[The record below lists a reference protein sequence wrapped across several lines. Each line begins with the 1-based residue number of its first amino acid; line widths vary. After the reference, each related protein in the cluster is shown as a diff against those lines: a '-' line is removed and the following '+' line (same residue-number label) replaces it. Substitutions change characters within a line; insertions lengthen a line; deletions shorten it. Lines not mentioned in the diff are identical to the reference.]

1 MTATAATE
9 SQIRVLIDAVDRA
22 DRAGNRGEAE
32 RALAQARAAAPDDPR
47 VLNVAGMR
55 ALLGGDA
62 GAARPL
68 LERAAALDP
77 GSPMLWVNLALA
89 HRELKDEGAE
99 RDALER
105 ALTADPRFF
114 PALLHKARLF
124 ERRGKPKQAAYMYH
138 AFLCCVPP
146 GPQPPAV
153 QSAMEHANEV
163 LRNNDAALEA
173 FLRPRMS
180 EARARHAGA
189 QLERFDAC
197 FDSLIGKRR
206 VFAPQPTFMLF
217 PRLPAIE
224 FLDRGDFR
232 WLAAFEAAADE
243 IRAEAQAALA
253 QAADDFVPYISKPPG
268 SPVDQWQEL
277 NNSKRW
283 STFFLLK
290 NGERIEQHL
299 ARCPRTAALLAAA
312 PLCEIR
318 GHAPTAFFSVLAPK
332 TRIPAHTGVTNTRFI
347 VHMALVVP
355 PSCGFR
361 VGAETR
367 AWREGLAWVFDDTFE
382 HEAWN
387 GSDEP
392 RIVLIFDVWNS
403 FLTEAERDLVAVVT
417 HGVQEYNEGESPF
430 KQGG

>member
-1 MTATAATE
+1 MATPFRFSARSRLRICLDRPGGPAFTYCPASPGYLQHSVQSTRLSGEDKRRVTATAATE

-124 ERRGKPKQAAYMYH
+124 ERQGKPKQAAYMYH

-146 GPQPPAV
+146 GVEHPPAV
-153 QSAMEHANEV
+153 KSAIEHASKV
-163 LRNNDAALEA
+163 LKDNDAALEA
-173 FLRPRMS
+173 FLLPRVS

-189 QLERFDAC
+189 RLERFDAC
-197 FDSLIGKRR
+197 FGKRG
-206 VFAPQPTFMLF
+206 VFAPRPTFMLF

-224 FLDRGDFR
+224 FPDRGDFR
-232 WLAAFEAAADE
+232 WLDAFEAAADE
-243 IRAEAQAALA
+243 IRAEARAALA
-253 QAADDFVPYISKPPG
+253 QAA
-268 SPVDQWQEL
+268 
-277 NNSKRW
+277 
-283 STFFLLK
+283 
-290 NGERIEQHL
+290 
-299 ARCPRTAALLAAA
+299 A
-312 PLCEIR
+312 
-318 GHAPTAFFSVLAPK
+318 
-332 TRIPAHTGVTNTRFI
+332 
-347 VHMALVVP
+347 
-355 PSCGFR
+355 
-361 VGAETR
+361 
-367 AWREGLAWVFDDTFE
+367 
-382 HEAWN
+382 
-387 GSDEP
+387 
-392 RIVLIFDVWNS
+392 
-403 FLTEAERDLVAVVT
+403 
-417 HGVQEYNEGESPF
+417 
-430 KQGG
+430 

>member
-1 MTATAATE
+1 VTATAATE

-124 ERRGKPKQAAYMYH
+124 ERQGKPKQAAYMYH

-430 KQGG
+430 RQGG

>member
-124 ERRGKPKQAAYMYH
+124 ERQGKPKQAAYMYH

-430 KQGG
+430 RQGG